1 MLLPI
6 IEAFFPIL
14 PLVGFVI
21 INVSAFGFFL
31 GYLYSW
37 IGNCIGSFLLF
48 LFIRKVGGKRLEARI
63 QNSKYKGTLE
73 KIKKKNLTVLFFLYC
88 FPFTPSFL
96 ISGAAALAN
105 MNTQR
110 FLITMI
116 PSKFVMILSLAFIGE
131 NVSSFFEDPMK
142 SVLYILFILFVN
154 LLSKKLF
161 EKYEEH
167 HRNNGW
173 YFRTFYFSMP
183 INPYKNSFIIPSL

>member
-1 MLLPI
+1 MDYDNFSVLLNYVEQGGPLAGVLLPV

-21 INVSAFGFFL
+21 INVAVFGFFF

-48 LFIRKVGGKRLEARI
+48 LFIRRVGGKRLETRI
-63 QNSKYKGTLE
+63 QNSRYKGTLE

-110 FLITMI
+110 FLITML

-131 NVSSFFEDPMK
+131 NVRSFFEDPIK

-167 HRNNGW
+167 HRNN
-173 YFRTFYFSMP
+173 
-183 INPYKNSFIIPSL
+183 